1 MTASPNGLT
10 FVVAA
15 LAALAFSSTV
25 YVAGLVVDTVRAY
38 RRLRRSRAIVLP
50 TVAPG
55 RPLAGDR

>member
-10 FVVAA
+10 FIVAT
-15 LAALAFSSTV
+15 LAALAFGSTV
-25 YVAGLVVDTVRAY
+25 YVVGLVANTVRAY

-55 RPLAGDR
+55 RPLAG